1 MSILLGVWVVMNFHS
16 KHFIKMTGLS
26 ETARIDRVVLLCYAI
41 CAAALTLFG
50 RVEVYDT
57 NGRSGLALMI
67 AVGFYVLLWLPVA
80 ICKFCFYIISKKPYG
95 IKSILFGSFLIY
107 YLFVLLTDSNEECAL
122 IAIPFSILTIAYS
135 SISLTVGVTVV
146 STAMSALYA
155 LAPYFMGQ
163 VGVSEG
169 KSYVF
174 LIILSNTL
182 FLNQM
187 TYLLENKQRRRRAE
201 IEAER
206 NRLKSYVSVGIKR
219 IFEYDIREDRFMTA
233 GSKDGNYGTERYI
246 ENFRDSVKSLRYVLF
261 ADWDRF
267 DDFIA
272 DCDRGEEKID
282 RQLRLRDKNADYK
295 WYSIKGKT
303 IKDEDGKPIKVVGIM
318 ENIDE
323 IKRIEL
329 RQADEN
335 MRDMLT
341 KLYRKDYARELIEE
355 FLRAQSNSE
364 NPEFAGLLVL
374 DIDNYEILNERMG
387 RAFGEE
393 ILKNIASDLDEIFY
407 PSDILGRVGGDEFI
421 ILMKNIVDVRD
432 IDKKIREIQKVVNH
446 TYVGENVSFG
456 STMCI
461 GASVYPTDG
470 EDFDTLFDKAEKA
483 LVHAKNA
490 GKNCYGFYLAAKEDV
505 YSKYPIEERRE
516 KIARVEQEV
525 MSGSPSDSLIEL
537 AFKLIDESKD
547 TDSAI
552 NLLIRRVARQMN
564 LGGIRIKSRVGKEL
578 RTVNMYQ
585 CCTVP
590 DMEFDNADMVYNFE
604 QWADMLEQ
612 YRVNNNIIV
621 CDSILDI
628 ENPVTRQLMLVSG
641 AKSYVG
647 CAFHDKGEFAGS
659 IDFVDFEGPRAWTK
673 NDLTTI
679 RAVTN
684 VVSSYL
690 LKMKA
695 YEDASDTV
703 ERLTG
708 YDSVTGLMTYEKF
721 LTMVGEYIE
730 NAPHGNYAMVYMDFS
745 NFKYVNETYGYE
757 TGDKILRELVNEAA
771 GYGDYYVYGS
781 RVFSD
786 NIVMLAKTGGKSE
799 EEIVA
804 AFERASKVFADRMQ
818 MEYIDSKLILD
829 IGVCTFEICGRPVPM
844 KSIISNANM
853 ARKKAKLPDSPRCI
867 VYDETM
873 GAEVKAEVAYAN
885 DMENAFKNHEFVV
898 YMQPKVDLQTNEIE
912 GAEALIRWKKQDG
925 TLIFPND
932 FIPVFEKN
940 KSITLLDYYVYDE
953 VCKYLRKRMDLGKK
967 IVRISVNVSRV
978 HLFSINEL
986 VSYVRSLIVKYE
998 IPPQY
1003 LEFELTETVFTDK
1016 VEDTILLM
1024 NKLREL
1030 GVKVSMD
1037 DFGSGYSSLNVLT
1050 KLPLDVLK
1058 LDKEFLD
1065 DFENDSDE
1073 KIIIPSVIDMAK
1085 KLNLRVVCEGVETKE
1100 QVGFLREVG
1109 CDYAQGYFYSKP
1121 ITQEQFDE
1129 LLEVV

>member
-1 MSILLGVWVVMNFHS
+1 MNFHS
-16 KHFIKMTGLS
+16 KRFIKMTGLS
-26 ETARIDRVVLLCYAI
+26 ETARVDRVVLLCYAV
-41 CAAALTLFG
+41 CALVMTLFG
-50 RVEVYDT
+50 RLDMYDIT
-57 NGRSGLALMI
+57 GAEGIDLLIS
-67 AVGFYVLLWLPVA
+67 VSFYILLWLPVA
-80 ICKFCFYIISKKPYG
+80 IGKFGFYKLIHRDRNIRFMVFG
-95 IKSILFGSFLIY
+95 LFLVFYAFL
-107 YLFVLLTDSNEECAL
+107 LLTDDSYECAY

-135 SISLTVGVTVV
+135 STRLSVIVAFSCM
-146 STAMSALYA
+146 AMSGLYA
-155 LAPYFMGQ
+155 AIPYIRGDIST
-163 VGVSEG
+163 SEDR
-169 KSYVF
+169 SYAF
-174 LIILSNTL
+174 IIILSVAL

-187 TYLLENKQRRRRAE
+187 TYLIEQRARRRRTE
-201 IEAER
+201 LINER
-206 NRLKSYVSVGIKR
+206 NRLKSFVAVGIER
-219 IFEYDIREDRFMTA
+219 IFEYDIPGDCFMTA
-233 GSKDGNYGTERYI
+233 KSKDGNYGEERYI
-246 ENFRDSVKSLRYVLF
+246 ENFRDSVKRMRYVLY

-267 DDFIA
+267 DDFIS
-272 DCDRGEEKID
+272 DCDNGVEVIE
-282 RQLRLRDKNADYK
+282 RQFRLRDRNADYK
-295 WYSIKGKT
+295 WFAIRGHS
-303 IKDEDGKPIKVVGIM
+303 IKDEKGNVIKVVGVM

-323 IKRIEL
+323 LKRMEI

-335 MRDMLT
+335 MRDPLT
-341 KLYRKDYARELIEE
+341 KLYRRDYARELIDDFLKKQEE
-355 FLRAQSNSE
+355 SDR
-364 NPEFAGLLVL
+364 PEFAGILAI
-374 DIDNYEILNERMG
+374 DIDNFDILCDRMG
-387 RAFGEE
+387 KAFGDE
-393 ILKNIASDLDEIFY
+393 ILKNIASDLDAIFY
-407 PSDILGRVGGDEFI
+407 PTDVLGRIGGDEFV

-432 IDKKIREIQKVVNH
+432 IDKKIREIQRVINH

-456 STMCI
+456 STVGI

-470 EDFDTLFDKAEKA
+470 EDFETLFDKAEKA
-483 LVHAKNA
+483 LFHAKSA

-505 YSKYPIEERRE
+505 YNEYPIEERRE
-516 KIARVEQEV
+516 RIARLDREAME
-525 MSGSPSDSLIEL
+525 SGNASDSLIEL

-552 NLLIRRVARQMN
+552 NLLIRQVARQMS
-564 LGGIRIKSRVGKEL
+564 LGGIRIKARVGKEF

-590 DMEFDNADMVYNFE
+590 EMDFDGAEMTYTFE
-604 QWADMLEQ
+604 QWSDMLEE
-612 YRVNNNIIV
+612 YRENNNIIV
-621 CDSILDI
+621 CDSVMDI
-628 ENPVTRQLMLVSG
+628 ANPVTRQLMLISG

-647 CAFHDKGEFAGS
+647 CAFTDKGEFAGS
-659 IDFVDFEGPRAWTK
+659 IDFVDFSGPRAWTAG
-673 NDLTTI
+673 DLTTI

-695 YEDASDTV
+695 YEDASDTI

-708 YDSVTGLMTYEKF
+708 YDGVTGLMTYEKF
-721 LTMVGEYIE
+721 LTMVSEYIE

-757 TGDKILRELVNEAA
+757 TGDKILRELVNEAS
-771 GYGDYYVYGS
+771 GYGEFFVYGS

-786 NIVMLAKTGGKSE
+786 NMVMLARMGNRTE
-799 EEIVA
+799 EEIVS
-804 AFERASKVFADRMQ
+804 AFERASKLFADRMQ
-818 MEYIDSKLILD
+818 REYIDSKLILD
-829 IGVCTFEICGRPVPM
+829 IGVCTFEICGRPVPL
-844 KSIISNANM
+844 KNIISNANM
-853 ARKKAKLPDSPRCI
+853 ARKRAKLPDSPRCI
-867 VYDETM
+867 VYNEGM
-873 GAEVKAEVAYAN
+873 GAEVRAEVAYAN
-885 DMENAFKNHEFVV
+885 DMEDAFRNHEFVV
-898 YMQPKVDLQTNEIE
+898 YMQPKVDLVTNEIE

-953 VCKYLRKRMDLGKK
+953 VCKYLRRRMDEGKR
-967 IVRISVNVSRV
+967 IVRVSVNVSRV

-986 VSYVRSLIVKYE
+986 VSYIRSLIVKYE

-1016 VEDTILLM
+1016 VDDTILLM
-1024 NKLREL
+1024 NKLRDL

-1058 LDKEFLD
+1058 LDKEFLN
-1065 DFENDSDE
+1065 DFENDPDE

>member
-1 MSILLGVWVVMNFHS
+1 MNFHS
-16 KHFIKMTGLS
+16 KHFIDRTGLS
-26 ETARIDRVVLLCYAI
+26 ETARIDRVVLLCYAV

-50 RVEVYDT
+50 RIDIYDIT
-57 NGRSGLALMI
+57 GAEGVGLLI
-67 AVGFYVLLWLPVA
+67 SIGFYTLLWLPVA
-80 ICKFCFYIISKKPYG
+80 VGKFFFYILAKNG
-95 IKSILFGSFLIY
+95 RSIRFTVFGLFLVFYAYMLI
-107 YLFVLLTDSNEECAL
+107 TDPNYECAY
-122 IAIPFSILTIAYS
+122 IAIPFSLLTIAYGS
-135 SISLTVGVTVV
+135 MKLTVSVTFFCVLC
-146 STAMSALYA
+146 SGIYSIIPYARGDIDTADDRSYA
-155 LAPYFMGQ
+155 FI
-163 VGVSEG
+163 
-169 KSYVF
+169 
-174 LIILSNTL
+174 IILSVAF

-187 TYLLENKQRRRRAE
+187 TYLMEKRAYRKRVELET
-201 IEAER
+201 ER
-206 NRLKSYVSVGIKR
+206 NRLKSFVSVGIER
-219 IFEYDIREDRFMTA
+219 IFEYDVPENRFMTA
-233 GSKDGNYGTERYI
+233 RSKDGNYGEELFI
-246 ENFRDSVKSLRYVLF
+246 DNFRDAVKQKRYVLY

-267 DDFIA
+267 EDFVA
-272 DCDRGEEKID
+272 DCDNGLDLIE
-282 RQLRLRDKNADYK
+282 RQLRLRDSNADYK
-295 WYSIKGKT
+295 WFSIRGRS
-303 IKDEDGKPIKVVGIM
+303 IKDENGKVLKVVGVM

-323 IKRIEL
+323 LKRMEL

-335 MRDMLT
+335 MRDPLT
-341 KLYRKDYARELIEE
+341 KLYRKDYARELIED
-355 FLRAQSNSE
+355 FLKIQSENE
-364 NPEFAGLLVL
+364 NPEFAGVLAL
-374 DIDNYEILNERMG
+374 DIDNFDILCDRMG
-387 RAFGEE
+387 KAFGDE
-393 ILKNIASDLDEIFY
+393 ILKNIASDLDAIFY
-407 PSDILGRVGGDEFI
+407 PTDVLGRIGGDEFV

-432 IDKKIREIQKVVNH
+432 IDKKIREIQRVINH
-446 TYVGENVSFG
+446 TYVGENVTFG
-456 STMCI
+456 STVGI

-483 LVHAKNA
+483 LFHAKSA
-490 GKNCYGFYLAAKEDV
+490 GKNCYGFYLAAKEAV
-505 YSKYPIEERRE
+505 YNEYPIEERRE
-516 KIARVEQEV
+516 RIARLDRESLEH
-525 MSGSPSDSLIEL
+525 GNASDSLIEL

-552 NLLIRRVARQMN
+552 NLLIRQVARQMN
-564 LGGIRIKSRVGKEL
+564 LGGIRIKSRVGKDF
-578 RTVNMYQ
+578 RTVNLYH
-585 CCTVP
+585 CTTVP
-590 DMEFDNADMVYNFE
+590 DMVFDDTDMIYTFD
-604 QWADMLEQ
+604 QWTNMLEE
-612 YRVNNNIIV
+612 YRNHNNLIV
-621 CDSILDI
+621 CESVTDI
-628 ENPVTRQLMLVSG
+628 ENPVTRQLMLAAG

-647 CAFHDKGEFAGS
+647 CAFMDKGEFAGS
-659 IDFVDFEGPRAWTK
+659 IDFVDFSGPRAWTTA
-673 NDLTTI
+673 DLTTI

-695 YEDASDTV
+695 YEDASDTI

-721 LTMVGEYIE
+721 ITMVGEYIE
-730 NAPHGNYAMVYMDFS
+730 NAPHGSYAMVYMDFS

-757 TGDKILRELVNEAA
+757 TGDKILRELVNEAS
-771 GYGDYYVYGS
+771 GYGEYFVYGS

-786 NIVMLAKTGGKSE
+786 NMVMLARMGSRSE
-799 EEIVA
+799 DEIVA
-804 AFERASKVFADRMQ
+804 AFERASKIFTDRMQ
-818 MEYIDSKLILD
+818 REYIDSRLILD
-829 IGVCTFEICGRPVPM
+829 IGVCTFEICGRPVPL
-844 KSIISNANM
+844 KNIISNANM

-873 GAEVKAEVAYAN
+873 GAEVRAEVAYAN
-885 DMENAFKNHEFVV
+885 DMEDAFRNHEFVV

-953 VCKYLRKRMDLGKK
+953 VCKYLRRRMDESKR

-986 VSYVRSLIVKYE
+986 VSYVRSLLVKYE

-1016 VEDTILLM
+1016 VDDTILLM
-1024 NKLREL
+1024 NKLRDL

-1065 DFENDSDE
+1065 DFENDPDE

>member
-1 MSILLGVWVVMNFHS
+1 MNFHS
-16 KHFIKMTGLS
+16 KRFINRTGLS
-26 ETARIDRVVLLCYAI
+26 ETARIDRVVLLCYAF
-41 CAAALTLFG
+41 CAIALSLLG
-50 RVEVYDT
+50 RIDVYDLT
-57 NGRSGLALMI
+57 GAAGLELWI
-67 AVGFYVLLWLPVA
+67 SIGFYLLLWMPVL
-80 ICKFCFYIISKKPYG
+80 ICKVFFYKL
-95 IKSILFGSFLIY
+95 IKRDRNIRFIVFGFSLVTYAYI
-107 YLFVLLTDSNEECAL
+107 LLTDPHSECAY
-122 IAIPFSILTIAYS
+122 IAIPFCILAIAYS
-135 SISLTVGVTVV
+135 STRLTIGVTVTSLCWSFLYSFIPFV
-146 STAMSALYA
+146 SGDIDTAAERSYA
-155 LAPYFMGQ
+155 FI
-163 VGVSEG
+163 
-169 KSYVF
+169 
-174 LIILSNTL
+174 IILSVTL

-187 TYLLENKQRRRRAE
+187 TYLIEQRQRRKRME
-201 IEAER
+201 LVTER
-206 NRLKSYVSVGIKR
+206 NRLKSFVSVGIER
-219 IFEYDIREDRFMTA
+219 IFEYDLIQDCFMTA
-233 GSKDGNYGTERYI
+233 KSKDGNYGEERYI
-246 ENFRDSVKSLRYVLF
+246 ENFRDSVKKMRYVLY

-267 DDFIA
+267 DDFLA
-272 DCDRGEEKID
+272 DCDRGDDHIE
-282 RQLRLRDKNADYK
+282 RQLRLRDHNADYK
-295 WYSIKGKT
+295 WFSIRGRSVR
-303 IKDEDGKPIKVVGIM
+303 DEDGHVVKVVGVM

-323 IKRIEL
+323 MKRMEI

-335 MRDMLT
+335 MRDPLT
-341 KLYRKDYARELIEE
+341 KLYRKDYAKELIED
-355 FLRAQSNSE
+355 FLKLQAESE
-364 NPEFAGLLVL
+364 IPEFAGMLAI
-374 DIDNYEILNERMG
+374 DIDNFDILCDRMG
-387 RAFGEE
+387 KSFGDE
-393 ILKNIASDLDEIFY
+393 ILKNIAADLDAIFY
-407 PSDILGRVGGDEFI
+407 PTDVLGRIGGDEFV
-421 ILMKNIVDVRD
+421 ILMKNIADVRD
-432 IDKKIREIQKVVNH
+432 IDKKIREIQRVINH

-456 STMCI
+456 STVGI
-461 GASVYPTDG
+461 GASIYPTDG

-483 LVHAKNA
+483 LFHAKSA

-505 YSKYPIEERRE
+505 YNQYPIDERRE
-516 KIARVEQEV
+516 RIARLDRESMENGNV
-525 MSGSPSDSLIEL
+525 SDSLIEL

-552 NLLIRRVARQMN
+552 NLLIRQVARQMN
-564 LGGIRIKSRVGKEL
+564 LGGIRIKSRVGKEF

-590 DMEFDNADMVYNFE
+590 DMEFDGADMTYTLE
-604 QWADMLEQ
+604 QWTDMLEE
-612 YRVNNNIIV
+612 YRSNNNMIV
-621 CDSILDI
+621 SDSVMDI
-628 ENPVTRQLMLVSG
+628 TNPVTRQLMLVSG

-647 CAFHDKGEFAGS
+647 CAFMDKGEFAGS
-659 IDFVDFEGPRAWTK
+659 IDFVDFSGPRAWTPA
-673 NDLTTI
+673 DLTTI

-695 YEDASDTV
+695 YEDANDTI

-721 LTMVGEYIE
+721 ITMVSEYIE

-757 TGDKILRELVNEAA
+757 TGDKILRELVNEAS
-771 GYGDYYVYGS
+771 GYGEFFVYGS

-786 NIVMLAKTGGKSE
+786 NMVMLARVGGRSE
-799 EEIVA
+799 EQIVS
-804 AFERASKVFADRMQ
+804 AFERASKLFADRMQ
-818 MEYIDSKLILD
+818 KEYIDSKLILD
-829 IGVCTFEICGRPVPM
+829 IGVCTFEICGRPVPL
-844 KSIISNANM
+844 KNIISNANM

-873 GAEVKAEVAYAN
+873 GAEVRAEVAYAN
-885 DMENAFKNHEFVV
+885 DMEDAFRNHEFVV

-953 VCKYLRKRMDLGKK
+953 VCKYLRRRMDEGRK
-967 IVRISVNVSRV
+967 IVRVSVNVSRV
-978 HLFSINEL
+978 HLYSINEL
-986 VSYVRSLIVKYE
+986 VSYIRTLLLKYE

-1016 VEDTILLM
+1016 VDDTILLM
-1024 NKLREL
+1024 NKLRDL

-1065 DFENDSDE
+1065 DFENDPDE

-1085 KLNLRVVCEGVETKE
+1085 KLNLSVVCEGVETKE

>member
-1 MSILLGVWVVMNFHS
+1 MNFHS
-16 KHFIKMTGLS
+16 KRFINRTGLS
-26 ETARIDRVVLLCYAI
+26 ETARVDRVVLLCYAF
-41 CAAALTLFG
+41 CATALTLLG
-50 RVEVYDT
+50 RISVYDFSDGDT
-57 NGRSGLALMI
+57 LNLVTAL
-67 AVGFYVLLWLPVA
+67 GFYILLWLPV
-80 ICKFCFYIISKKPYG
+80 IVCKIFFYSLGKVENRIRRIVFS
-95 IKSILFGSFLIY
+95 LFLVFY
-107 YLFVLLTDSNEECAL
+107 VYVLFTDDEYVCAL

-135 SISLTVGVTVV
+135 SMRLTITTTFTVTVCSLV
-146 STAMSALYA
+146 YA
-155 LAPYFMGQ
+155 LIPVFTGDMDTAKNRSYMFM
-163 VGVSEG
+163 VV
-169 KSYVF
+169 
-174 LIILSNTL
+174 LAATL

-187 TYLLENKQRRRRAE
+187 TYLLEQKQYRRRVE
-201 IEAER
+201 IETER
-206 NRLKSYVSVGIKR
+206 NRLRSFVSVGINR
-219 IFEYDIREDRFMTA
+219 IFEYDVDADRFMTA
-233 GSKDGNYGTERYI
+233 RSREGNYGEERYI
-246 ENFRDSVKSLRYVLF
+246 DNFRETVKESRYVLY
-261 ADWDRF
+261 ADWERF

-272 DCDRGEEKID
+272 DCDSGKELVE
-282 RQLRLRDKNADYK
+282 RQLRLRDRNADYK
-295 WYSIKGKT
+295 WYMLKGRSV
-303 IKDEDGKPIKVVGIM
+303 KDEDGHVLKVVGIM

-323 IKRIEL
+323 LKRMEL

-335 MRDMLT
+335 MRDPLT
-341 KLYRKDYARELIEE
+341 KLYRKDYARELIDGY
-355 FLRAQSNSE
+355 LRTQE
-364 NPEFAGLLVL
+364 NEDNPDYAGMLVL
-374 DIDNYEILNERMG
+374 DIDNFEILNERMG
-387 RAFGEE
+387 KAFGIEV
-393 ILKNIASDLDEIFY
+393 LKNIAADLDAIFY
-407 PSDILGRVGGDEFI
+407 PTDILGRIGGDEFV
-421 ILMKNIVDVRD
+421 ILMKNIVDIQH
-432 IDKKIREIQKVVNH
+432 IDKKIKEIQRVINH
-446 TYVGENVSFG
+446 TYVGENISFG
-456 STMCI
+456 STVGI

-470 EDFDTLFDKAEKA
+470 KDFDTLFDKAEKA
-483 LVHAKNA
+483 LFHAKNA
-490 GKNCYGFYLAAKEDV
+490 GKNSYGFYQADREDI
-505 YSKYPIEERRE
+505 YNGYPIEERRE
-516 KIARVEQEV
+516 RIAGIDREA
-525 MSGSPSDSLIEL
+525 MDSGSISDSLIER

-552 NLLIRRVARQMN
+552 NLLIRQVARQMN
-564 LGGIRIKSRVGKEL
+564 LGGIRIKSRAGKEF
-578 RTVNMYQ
+578 RTVNMYH

-590 DMEFDNADMVYNFE
+590 DMDFDGGDMTYSLV
-604 QWADMLEQ
+604 QWTDMLEE
-612 YRVNNNIIV
+612 YRANNNIIV
-621 CDSILDI
+621 CDSVMDI
-628 ENPVTRQLMLVSG
+628 ENPVTRQLMLASG
-641 AKSYVG
+641 VKSYVG
-647 CAFHDKGEFAGS
+647 CAFMDKGEFAGS
-659 IDFVDFEGPRAWTK
+659 IDFADFDGPRTWTK
-673 NDLTTI
+673 NDLTNI

-730 NAPHGNYAMVYMDFS
+730 SAPHGNYAMVYMDFS

-757 TGDKILRELVNEAA
+757 TGDKILRELVNEAVS
-771 GYGDYYVYGS
+771 YGEIYIYGS

-786 NIVMLAKTGGKSE
+786 NIVIMARIGDFNE
-799 EEIVA
+799 EQLVS
-804 AFERASKVFADRMQ
+804 AFERASKLFSDRMQ
-818 MEYIDSKLILD
+818 KDYIDSKLILD
-829 IGVCTFEICGRPVPM
+829 IGVCTFEICGRPVPL

-885 DMENAFKNHEFVV
+885 DMEDAFRNHEFVV
-898 YMQPKVDLQTNEIE
+898 YMQPKVDLKTNEIE

-953 VCKYLRKRMDLGKK
+953 VCKYLRRRMDEGRK
-967 IVRISVNVSRV
+967 IVRVSVNVSRV

-986 VSYVRSLIVKYE
+986 VSYVRSLLVKYE

-1016 VEDTILLM
+1016 VDDTILLM
-1024 NKLREL
+1024 NKLRDL

-1065 DFENDSDE
+1065 DFENDPDE

-1100 QVGFLREVG
+1100 QVSFLREVG

>member
-1 MSILLGVWVVMNFHS
+1 MRFHS
-16 KHFIKMTGLS
+16 RKFINMTGLS
-26 ETARIDRVVLLCYAI
+26 ETARVDRVVLLCYAF
-41 CAAALTLFG
+41 CAMALTLFG
-50 RVEVYDT
+50 RIDIYDIT
-57 NGRSGLALMI
+57 GAVGIDLII

-80 ICKFCFYIISKKPYG
+80 VCKFFFYLL
-95 IKSILFGSFLIY
+95 IKRDRSVRFTVFGLFLVFYAFLLI
-107 YLFVLLTDSNEECAL
+107 TDPNYECAY

-135 SISLTVGVTVV
+135 STRLSVAVTFSCVFM
-146 STAMSALYA
+146 SGIYSIIPCINGDMDTAGERSYA
-155 LAPYFMGQ
+155 FI
-163 VGVSEG
+163 
-169 KSYVF
+169 
-174 LIILSNTL
+174 IILSVAL

-187 TYLLENKQRRRRAE
+187 TYLIEKKAYRRRME
-201 IEAER
+201 LINER
-206 NRLKSYVSVGIKR
+206 NRLKSFVSLGIER
-219 IFEYDIREDRFMTA
+219 IFEYDIPEDCFMTA
-233 GSKDGNYGTERYI
+233 RSKDGNYGEEKYI
-246 ENFRDSVKSLRYVLF
+246 ENFREAVKQMRYVLY

-272 DCDRGEEKID
+272 DCDKGVDLVE
-282 RQLRLRDKNADYK
+282 RQLRLRDHNADYK
-295 WYSIKGKT
+295 WFSIRGHS
-303 IKDEDGKPIKVVGIM
+303 IKDEKGNVIKVVGVM

-323 IKRIEL
+323 LKRMEL

-335 MRDMLT
+335 MRDPLT
-341 KLYRKDYARELIEE
+341 KLYRKDYAKELIQD
-355 FLRAQSNSE
+355 FLRKQEESDK
-364 NPEFAGLLVL
+364 PEFAGILAL
-374 DIDNYEILNERMG
+374 DIDNFDILCDRMG
-387 RAFGEE
+387 KAFGDE
-393 ILKNIASDLDEIFY
+393 ILKNIASDLDAIFY
-407 PSDILGRVGGDEFI
+407 PTDVLGRIGGDEFV

-432 IDKKIREIQKVVNH
+432 IDKKIREIQRVINH

-456 STMCI
+456 STVGI

-483 LVHAKNA
+483 LFHAKSA

-505 YSKYPIEERRE
+505 YNEYPIEERRE
-516 KIARVEQEV
+516 RIARLDREAMENGNV
-525 MSGSPSDSLIEL
+525 SDSLIEL

-552 NLLIRRVARQMN
+552 NLLIRQVARQMN
-564 LGGIRIKSRVGKEL
+564 LGGIRIKSRVGKEF
-578 RTVNMYQ
+578 RTINMYQ

-590 DMEFDNADMVYNFE
+590 EMDFDGAEMTYTFE
-604 QWADMLEQ
+604 QWSDMLEE
-612 YRVNNNIIV
+612 YRENNNIIV
-621 CDSILDI
+621 CDSVMDI
-628 ENPVTRQLMLVSG
+628 ENPVTRQLMLISG

-647 CAFHDKGEFAGS
+647 CAFMDKGEFAGS
-659 IDFVDFEGPRAWTK
+659 IDFVDFTGPRAWTG

-695 YEDASDTV
+695 YEDASDTI

-708 YDSVTGLMTYEKF
+708 YDGVTGLMTYEKF
-721 LTMVGEYIE
+721 ITMVSEYIE

-757 TGDKILRELVNEAA
+757 TGDKILRELVNEAS
-771 GYGDYYVYGS
+771 GYGEFFVYGS

-786 NIVMLAKTGGKSE
+786 NMVMLARMGSRSE
-799 EEIVA
+799 EEIIS
-804 AFERASKVFADRMQ
+804 AFERASKLFSDRMQ
-818 MEYIDSKLILD
+818 REYIDSKLILD
-829 IGVCTFEICGRPVPM
+829 IGVCTFEICGRPVPL

-867 VYDETM
+867 VYDEGM
-873 GAEVKAEVAYAN
+873 GAEVRAEVAYAN
-885 DMENAFKNHEFVV
+885 DMEDAFRNHEFVV
-898 YMQPKVDLQTNEIE
+898 YMQPKVDLTTNEIE

-953 VCKYLRKRMDLGKK
+953 VCKYLRRRMDEGKR

-986 VSYVRSLIVKYE
+986 VSYIRTLLVKYE

-1016 VEDTILLM
+1016 VDDTILLM
-1024 NKLREL
+1024 NKLRDL

-1058 LDKEFLD
+1058 LDKEFLN
-1065 DFENDSDE
+1065 DFENDPDE

>member
-1 MSILLGVWVVMNFHS
+1 MNFHT
-16 KHFIKMTGLS
+16 KRFIDKTGMT
-26 ETARIDRVVLLCYAI
+26 ETARIDRVVLLCYAF
-41 CAAALTLFG
+41 CAIALTLFG
-50 RVEVYDT
+50 RLEVYDT
-57 NGRSGLALMI
+57 NGRTGGSLIISAF
-67 AVGFYVLLWLPVA
+67 FYVLLWFPVA
-80 ICKFCFYIISKKPYG
+80 VCKVFFYRLSKNPAF
-95 IKSILFGSFLIY
+95 IKTILFTFFLIFY
-107 YLFVLLTDSNEECAL
+107 GYVLFTDPNEYCML

-135 SISLTVGVTVV
+135 YMLLTLGVTLV
-146 STAMSALYA
+146 TMLMSALYVTV
-155 LAPYFMGQ
+155 PY
-163 VGVSEG
+163 VSGNLEIATNRL
-169 KSYVF
+169 YEF
-174 LIILSNTL
+174 IIILATVL

-187 TYLLENKQRRRRAE
+187 TYLLETKQYRKRAE

-206 NRLKSYVSVGIKR
+206 NRLRSFVSVGIKR
-219 IFEYDIREDRFMTA
+219 IFEYDVVNDRFMTA
-233 GSKDGNYGTERYI
+233 GSKDGNYGSERYI
-246 ENFRDSVKSLRYVLF
+246 DNFRDSVKKLRYVLF

-272 DCDRGEEKID
+272 DCDSGVDVID
-282 RQLRLRDKNADYK
+282 KQLRLRDKNADYK
-295 WYSIKGKT
+295 WYSIKGRS
-303 IKDEDGKPIKVVGIM
+303 IKDKDGNVLKVVGVM
-318 ENIDE
+318 DNIDE
-323 IKRIEL
+323 IKRMEL

-335 MRDMLT
+335 MRDSLT
-341 KLYRKDYARELIEE
+341 KLYKFGYARELIED
-355 FLRAQSNSE
+355 FLRSQEESD
-364 NPEFAGLLVL
+364 NPEYAGLLVL

-387 RAFGEE
+387 KAFGEE

-407 PSDILGRVGGDEFI
+407 PTDVLGRIGGDEFI
-421 ILMKNIVDVRD
+421 ILMKNIVDVMD
-432 IDKKIREIQKVVNH
+432 IDKKIREIQRVVNR

-461 GASVYPTDG
+461 GASIYPTDG
-470 EDFDTLFDKAEKA
+470 ETFDSLYDKAEKA

-490 GKNCYGFYLAAKEDV
+490 GKNCYGFYLADKEDV
-505 YSKYPIEERRE
+505 YSQYPIAERRE

-525 MSGSPSDSLIEL
+525 MSGGSPSDSLIEL

-564 LGGIRIKSRVGKEL
+564 LGGIRIKSRVGKEFK
-578 RTVNMYQ
+578 TVNLYQ

-590 DMEFDNADMVYNFE
+590 DMDFDSADMSYTFD
-604 QWADMLEQ
+604 QWTDMLEE
-612 YRVNNNIIV
+612 YRANNNLIV
-621 CDSILDI
+621 CDSVMDI

-659 IDFVDFEGPRAWTK
+659 IDFVDFDGPRAWSAG
-673 NDLTTI
+673 DLTNI

-721 LTMVGEYIE
+721 LAMVGEYIE

-771 GYGDYYVYGS
+771 GYGEYFVYGS

-786 NIVMLAKTGGKSE
+786 NIVMLARIGNRSE

-818 MEYIDSKLILD
+818 KEYIDSKLILD

-898 YMQPKVDLQTNEIE
+898 YMQPKVNLQTNEIE

-953 VCKYLRKRMDLGKK
+953 VCKYLRKRMDAGKR

-978 HLFSINEL
+978 HLFSINEI

-1016 VEDTILLM
+1016 VDDTILLM

-1065 DFENDSDE
+1065 DFENDPDE
-1073 KIIIPSVIDMAK
+1073 KVIIPSVIDMAK

>member
-1 MSILLGVWVVMNFHS
+1 MNFHS
-16 KHFIKMTGLS
+16 KRFILKTGLS
-26 ETARIDRVVLLCYAI
+26 ETARVDRVVLLCYAF
-41 CAAALTLFG
+41 CALVLSFLGKSHVYGFSELTATRTLIS
-50 RVEVYDT
+50 V
-57 NGRSGLALMI
+57 L
-67 AVGFYVLLWLPVA
+67 FYVLLWLPIL
-80 ICKFCFYIISKKPYG
+80 ICKMFFYRMQNG
-95 IKSILFGSFLIY
+95 FLSIRRVLFSLFL
-107 YLFVLLTDSNEECAL
+107 LFYAFLLTTNPNFECAYV
-122 IAIPFSILTIAYS
+122 AIPFSILTIAYS
-135 SISLTVGVTVV
+135 STRLTVSVTFYSVMMSGVYAVIPYV
-146 STAMSALYA
+146 SGDIDLARHRAYA
-155 LAPYFMGQ
+155 FI
-163 VGVSEG
+163 
-169 KSYVF
+169 
-174 LIILSNTL
+174 IILSVAL

-187 TYLLENKQRRRRAE
+187 TYLIEQKQYRKRVELET
-201 IEAER
+201 ER
-206 NRLKSYVSVGIKR
+206 NRLKSFVSVGIKR
-219 IFEYDIREDRFMTA
+219 IFEYDVKEDLFMTA
-233 GSKDGNYGTERYI
+233 GSRDGNYGEEKYI
-246 ENFRDSVKSLRYVLF
+246 ENFRENVKKLRYVLY

-272 DCDRGEEKID
+272 DCDRGEDLIE
-282 RQLRLRDKNADYK
+282 RQLRLRDRNADYK
-295 WYSIKGKT
+295 WYSIKARSV
-303 IKDEDGKPIKVVGIM
+303 KDENGNVLKVVGVM

-323 IKRIEL
+323 LKRMEI

-335 MRDMLT
+335 MRDPLT
-341 KLYRKDYARELIEE
+341 KLYRKDYARELIED
-355 FLRAQSNSE
+355 FLRFQADND
-364 NPEFAGLLVL
+364 NPEFAGILAI
-374 DIDNYEILNERMG
+374 DIDNFDILCDRMG
-387 RAFGEE
+387 KAFGDE

-407 PSDILGRVGGDEFI
+407 PTDVLGRVGGDEFV

-432 IDKKIREIQKVVNH
+432 IDKKIREIQRVINH

-456 STMCI
+456 STVGI

-470 EDFDTLFDKAEKA
+470 EDFDTLFDRAEKA
-483 LVHAKNA
+483 LFHAKSA
-490 GKNCYGFYLAAKEDV
+490 GKNCYGFYLASKEDV
-505 YSKYPIEERRE
+505 YNEYPIEERRE
-516 KIARVEQEV
+516 RIARLDKES
-525 MSGSPSDSLIEL
+525 MDSGNASDSLIEL

-552 NLLIRRVARQMN
+552 NLLIRQVARQMG
-564 LGGIRIKSRVGKEL
+564 LGGIRIKSRVGKEF
-578 RTVNMYQ
+578 RTANMYQ
-585 CCTVP
+585 CCMVP
-590 DMEFDNADMVYNFE
+590 DMGFDDADMSYTFD
-604 QWADMLEQ
+604 QWTDMLDE
-612 YRVNNNIIV
+612 YRSNNNLIV
-621 CDSILDI
+621 CDSVMDI

-641 AKSYVG
+641 ARSYVG
-647 CAFHDKGEFAGS
+647 CAFMDKGEFAGS
-659 IDFVDFEGPRAWTK
+659 IDFVDFSGPRAWTK
-673 NDLTTI
+673 SDLTTI

-695 YEDASDTV
+695 YEDASDTI

-708 YDSVTGLMTYEKF
+708 YDSITGLMTYEKF
-721 LTMVGEYIE
+721 ITMVGEYIE
-730 NAPHGNYAMVYMDFS
+730 NAPHGDYAMVYMDFS

-757 TGDKILRELVNEAA
+757 TGDKILRELVTEAA

-786 NIVMLAKTGGKSE
+786 NIVMLAKTGSRSE

-804 AFERASKVFADRMQ
+804 AFERASKVFSDRMQ
-818 MEYIDSKLILD
+818 KDYIDSKLILD
-829 IGVCTFEICGRPVPM
+829 IGVCTFEICGRPVPL

-873 GAEVKAEVAYAN
+873 GAEVRAEVAYAN
-885 DMENAFKNHEFVV
+885 DMEDAFRNHEFVV

-953 VCKYLRKRMDLGKK
+953 VCKYLRRRMDEGKR
-967 IVRISVNVSRV
+967 IVRVSVNVSRV
-978 HLFSINEL
+978 HLYSINEL
-986 VSYVRSLIVKYE
+986 VSYVRSLLVKYE

-1016 VEDTILLM
+1016 VDDTILLM
-1024 NKLREL
+1024 NKLRDI

-1058 LDKEFLD
+1058 LDKDFLD
-1065 DFENDSDE
+1065 DFDNDPDE

-1129 LLEVV
+1129 FLEVV